1 MNLGETIKEKNNA
14 SLQDCAKAMI
24 FIHRHLNE

>member
-1 MNLGETIKEKNNA
+1 MNLGKTVKEKNNA
-14 SLQDCAKAMI
+14 SLQDCEEAMI